1 MVHIFVDFEMNQ
13 IAWKD
18 RKKSG
23 QLKNEIIQ
31 IGAVKLND
39 QYQVLDTYEAFVKP
53 IYSELCGICM
63 RLTGIRPAD
72 VENAPVLP
80 QAIALFEQWVGTG
93 DAQYYSWSDN
103 DSKQLLN
110 ELKCKGAGELAP
122 HYANWVDF
130 QAVYCKLVGQ
140 DRMALDLALSGAGL
154 FHIGSRHSAMSDAL
168 SSVQLLKLIH
178 SESLF
183 EPSKKQRIVLHTKK
197 IRDEQQEKRRKAAA
211 ARAARAEKKAKE
223 AQNPVAVQ
231 V

>member
-1 MVHIFVDFEMNQ
+1 MIHIFVDFEMNQ

-18 RKKSG
+18 RKASG

-31 IGAVKLND
+31 IGAVKLNER
-39 QYQVLDTYEAFVKP
+39 YQVLDTYEAFVKP

-72 VENAPVLP
+72 VENAPALP
-80 QAIALFEQWVGTG
+80 QAAALFEQWVGAE

-103 DSKQLLN
+103 DSKQFFN
-110 ELKCKGAGELAP
+110 ELKCKGAGELVP
-122 HYANWVDF
+122 HYANWIDF
-130 QAVYCKLVGQ
+130 QAVYCKLVEQ
-140 DRMALDLALSGAGL
+140 NRMALDLALSGAGL
-154 FHIGSRHSAMSDAL
+154 FHIGSKHSAMSDAL

-183 EPSKKQRIVLHTKK
+183 EPCRRQRIILHTKE

-211 ARAARAEKKAKE
+211 ARTARAEKRAPKNEK
-223 AQNPVAVQ
+223 PVAVQ